1 MKCEFYIFHNF
12 KTKNPLKSLSKN
24 IQEELKVMNF
34 IQPTRSIYIAYI
46 LCKYILHVDLCIYI
60 RTFVI
65 GSDESK
71 DIVVPEH
78 HRLVNFG
85 LSKPRPF
92 FARAEDFHS
101 NVFASPT
108 TTPHLAKP
116 TFSDRLHQLNL
127 AGYASLYQKRQAYLR
142 EDGHWRTWISVWL
155 KMTLV
160 LAISY
165 QRISLLLD
173 YCFNTFETGG
183 ATCTS

>member
-1 MKCEFYIFHNF
+1 MY
-12 KTKNPLKSLSKN
+12 L
-24 IQEELKVMNF
+24 
-34 IQPTRSIYIAYI
+34 
-46 LCKYILHVDLCIYI
+46 LHVNLYI
-60 RTFVI
+60 HTFII
-65 GSDESK
+65 GSNESE

-85 LSKPRPF
+85 LPEPRPF

-101 NVFASPT
+101 NILTPPT
-108 TTPHLAKP
+108 TTPHLTEP

-127 AGYASLYQKRQAYLR
+127 ACYASLYQKRQAYLR

-165 QRISLLLD
+165 QQISIFLLG